1 MPGPP
6 LILADAC
13 RADQFLLVGRLR
25 RLLNGYAVYRDT
37 EGTSWATKTVS
48 GRSFAFTW
56 LGPGWVLDPIAQK
69 RRAEDLAT
77 RREAMSTATQE
88 RHQQELEAVLDKIR
102 LGPTAE
108 RLLWLIHQQVLRQRS
123 SVLHL
128 PDFAIA
134 DTLWGSQ
141 TKPTHWRVEVL
152 KILRGLTWLHVCN
165 EPLNQ
170 TATPGQQTV
179 LLNHVVDLRGKENDV
194 CRDGCAGQGIGNHH
208 HFLVNVGQGFLGML
222 EDFAQPENDG
232 VVRSYAFPIGG
243 RKLSSTLRR
252 TGKSGQLV
260 TIYLP
265 AKLGDRKV
273 CEKLT
278 LRQHRLLQAIVRETT
293 RNTKEDRRSVS
304 EAEVIHGNSILTF
317 DGKGTFTCDDL
328 DQDKDYVGFN
338 GNKVLKGRGYLVT
351 SPSGWLA
358 KAGYSLDQLGQ
369 FFKDIDILY
378 PKLKII
384 PAGIVKGGTGCLD
397 LDQLSR
403 LAHSQQKT
411 KAFKRIHL
419 RFYTEANYLARWNR
433 VFKWSEEMSVN
444 TVMTD
449 PTLTVQSTLKEK
461 GLSQRQLAKGMGVD
475 TSLLNKVLRGK
486 KPWPTGWLERAEQ
499 WLSSVDDIDLY

>member
-1 MPGPP
+1 MSGPP
-6 LILADAC
+6 LILADAS
-13 RADQFLLVGRLR
+13 RADSFLLIGRLR
-25 RLLNGYAVYRDT
+25 RLLYGYEVHKDS
-37 EGTSWATKTVS
+37 EGTVWGTRDVS
-48 GRSFAFTW
+48 GRLFAFTW
-56 LGPGWVLDPIAQK
+56 FGPGWVFDPIAQE
-69 RRAEDLAT
+69 RRAEDLKT
-77 RREAMSTATQE
+77 RRQAMTTATPA
-88 RHQQELEAVLDKIR
+88 RHRQELDAVASKIR
-102 LGPTAE
+102 LGHIAE

-123 SVLHL
+123 SLLHL
-128 PDFAIA
+128 PDFLIA
-134 DTLWGSQ
+134 DTIWGKQ
-141 TKPTHWRVEVL
+141 KKPAEWRQEILAVL
-152 KILRGLTWLHVCN
+152 QGLTWLHIADSLSN
-165 EPLNQ
+165 ESITFGLES
-170 TATPGQQTV
+170 V
-179 LLNHVVDLRGKENDV
+179 LINHVADLRGSTNDV
-194 CRDGCAGQGIGNHH
+194 CREGCAAYRTHRHH
-208 HFLVNVGQGFLGML
+208 YLVNVGKAFLGIL

-232 VVRSYAFPIGG
+232 GVRSYAFPIGG

-265 AKLGDRKV
+265 SKLGDRKV

-293 RNTKEDRRSVS
+293 RNTKEDRRTVS
-304 EAEVIHGNSILTF
+304 EAEVMRGNSILTF

-449 PTLTVQSTLKEK
+449 PTLTVQATLKEK